1 MINFVIKW
9 FVNVVAL
16 LIVVKIIPG
25 IKVDRWQ
32 TAIFSALML
41 GLVNAILRPLVILFT
56 LPLNILSLGLF
67 TLVINGFMFYLVS
80 KLVPGFTVNGFWN
93 AFWGAL
99 FFSIIS
105 FLLSLFINPQG
116 DTRTRFYKFNSPQ
129 YTPERRIPGKSE
141 YRQIIDVEGEET
153 TSEEEKE

>member
-1 MINFVIKW
+1 MKEFLIKLIINTVTLI
-9 FVNVVAL
+9 
-16 LIVVKIIPG
+16 IVVKIIPG

-32 TAIFSALML
+32 TAVFSALML
-41 GLVNAILRPLVILFT
+41 GLVNAFLRPLVIFFT

-67 TLVINGFMFYLVS
+67 TLVINAFMFYLVS

-105 FLLSLFINPQG
+105 FLLSLFINPHR
-116 DTRTRFYKFNSPQ
+116 DIRMRFYKFHTPQ
-129 YTPERRIPGKSE
+129 YTPERRIVSRSE
-141 YRQIIDVEGEET
+141 YRQVIDVEGEE
-153 TSEEEKE
+153 KE